1 MRVGIVGSRSFNDY
15 WAVYHFI
22 DKRLDLED
30 ITLIVSG
37 GAEGVDTLA
46 QKYAQENEIP
56 ILIYY
61 PKWKKFDKAAGPIR
75 NEKIVKMSDIVFA
88 FWDGKS
94 PGTRS
99 SINLAKKHSIEC
111 LVCDI

>member
-1 MRVGIVGSRSFNDY
+1 MKVGIVGSRSFNDY
-15 WAVYHFI
+15 WAVYNFI
-22 DKRLDLED
+22 DMRLDLED
-30 ITLIVSG
+30 IDLIVSG

-61 PKWKKFDKAAGPIR
+61 PKWKKFDKGAGPIR
-75 NEKIVKMSDIVFA
+75 NEKIVKMSDIIFA

-94 PGTRS
+94 PGTKS
-99 SINLAKKHSIEC
+99 TISWAKKYSIEC
-111 LVCDI
+111 LIYNI